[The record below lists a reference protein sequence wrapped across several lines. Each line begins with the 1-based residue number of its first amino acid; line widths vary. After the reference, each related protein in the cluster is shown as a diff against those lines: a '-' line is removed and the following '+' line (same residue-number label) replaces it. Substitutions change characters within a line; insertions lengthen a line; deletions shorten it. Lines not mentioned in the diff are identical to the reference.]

1 MWEVM
6 AVRWSS
12 HWLEKGKH
20 SPLFRNRKK
29 EGPGNY
35 RPVSLTSVP
44 SKIME
49 HIFLEVMLGHMEDK
63 EVTSDSQHGFTKGK
77 SCLTKLV
84 AFNNVITALV
94 DNGRAIDVIFLDL
107 SKAFDTVL
115 HDILVSKLERR
126 GFDRWTTPWIRIW
139 LNTLSQRVVVN
150 SSISK
155 WRQVTSGIP
164 QGFVWTGSV

>member
-1 MWEVM
+1 
-6 AVRWSS
+6 
-12 HWLEKGKH
+12 
-20 SPLFRNRKK
+20 
-29 EGPGNY
+29 
-35 RPVSLTSVP
+35 
-44 SKIME
+44 ME

-126 GFDRWTTPWIRIW
+126 GFDR
-139 LNTLSQRVVVN
+139 
-150 SSISK
+150 
-155 WRQVTSGIP
+155 
-164 QGFVWTGSV
+164 